1 MTRILAI
8 SGSLRRA
15 SHNTALLRAAA
26 ANAPEGVEVELFEG
40 LERIPPYNEDHDTE
54 DVPAEV
60 ARLRE
65 EIGAADAVLFSTP
78 EYNGTMPG
86 QLKQVVDWA
95 SRPHGEASSLWGK
108 PVAVIGASV
117 TDYGAIWAQD
127 HLRKAL
133 GIAGGRVLDAELL
146 VPNAPDRFDDEGELT
161 DAEMRGQLTDL
172 MVKLVEHAHSPLTTA

>member
-8 SGSLRRA
+8 SGSLRRG

-26 ANAPEGVEVELFEG
+26 AYAPEGVDVELFEG
-40 LERIPPYNEDHDTE
+40 LERIPPYNEDHDTD
-54 DVPAEV
+54 DVPTEV

-65 EIGAADAVLFSTP
+65 EIGAVDAVLFSTP

-95 SRPHGEASSLWGK
+95 SRPHGQASSLWGK

-133 GIAGGRVLDAELL
+133 GIAGGRVLDAELV
-146 VPNAPDRFDDEGELT
+146 VPRAPEHFDADGELS
-161 DAEMRGQLTDL
+161 DEEMREQLNDL
-172 MVKLVEHAHSPLTTA
+172 VVKLVEHAHSSLTTA